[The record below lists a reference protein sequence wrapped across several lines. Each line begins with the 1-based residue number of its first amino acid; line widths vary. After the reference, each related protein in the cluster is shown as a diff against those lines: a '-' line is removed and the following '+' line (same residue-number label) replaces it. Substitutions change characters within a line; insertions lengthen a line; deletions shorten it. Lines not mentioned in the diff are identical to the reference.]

1 MKNYRRNSPNVYR
14 RPARTLEIAGP
25 ALPRWTPPYLDMLSE
40 GEDTRAVLIPVSLEG
55 HEAIGQPYRY
65 VVQCRT
71 DIDVPGYPDVIT
83 LDLDR
88 IVGTAVTVSIDIP
101 GKGTFIPAMPGDT
114 GRGNIGFGVREISGM
129 VTEAGYVR
137 HDDRAI
143 VYQFVIEPALAK
155 ARKGRNYR
163 IFQNSTVID
172 VIESILAA
180 YPMSIDWR
188 IAGPPVIDH
197 YPTRDLIRQHFESDA
212 AFFQRLCEHYG
223 LFYWFEHSNTY
234 HRIVIADTMGAFH
247 PHGEAYET
255 ILFSTADRIDEE
267 HIDRFEV
274 ISRQTEGK
282 VTAVDHDYTRPRLA
296 RHNFPLS
303 EESEDPRDTAEAD
316 QEYYTYANVSQPRQG
331 AQGLS
336 GTPNQVDQ
344 EAQFAALVRMQAL
357 RCQGL
362 RAKGHGNMRGLTT
375 GFTFELAGHPYGKAN
390 QEYVVVSTTLRI
402 TDAGQAS
409 GTAQEFSCET
419 DFEVQ
424 PVREYFRMPH
434 ETPWPQVSVER
445 AIVTGPDGQEIWTDA
460 YGRIKCQVVPDREG
474 NFDEN
479 SFIWVS
485 PMQPWQHGQ
494 TGTAAVPRIGSE
506 VYIGYVNSNP
516 DMPVLLGSTVNAN
529 NQPGWQLPA
538 NQWLSGLRSRMQGGV
553 SSNHLVLDDTKGKQQ
568 AQLASDHG
576 KSSLSVGY
584 NTRIDG
590 NAGRQDARG
599 EGFELRTDLWGAL
612 RAAMGLLVTTFG
624 RSGAAGEVK
633 EMAGT
638 VARLTQ
644 ARAQHEDL
652 SRLAQQHN
660 AQTLDASQADAAST
674 IKTQNEAIRG
684 NGGRAGNDFP
694 ELTRPDM
701 VLASAAGIATMAT
714 DSTHMAS
721 HNDHAITA
729 GRDVSYSA
737 GRSCHVAA
745 RGAVSLFAYQQGMK
759 FIAARGA
766 WVAQAQSGPM
776 SLAALGDVTVSSTD
790 GRIVITASK
799 EVWIGAGGSYV
810 QINGSGITNGSPG
823 PILEKTPSWDKPGA
837 DVKRM
842 PLPAMPVTPLVQD
855 PAHVYSQTFDVSTV
869 TANPG
874 IGPAL
879 ANQPYR
885 IYLPDGTIQQQ
896 GMLTEGSTVT
906 VSTPESTRLKC
917 KIGAGDWGTVEDAYD
932 HHELEDDAGPA

>member
-71 DIDVPGYPDVIT
+71 DIDG
-83 LDLDR
+83 
-88 IVGTAVTVSIDIP
+88 
-101 GKGTFIPAMPGDT
+101 
-114 GRGNIGFGVREISGM
+114 
-129 VTEAGYVR
+129 
-137 HDDRAI
+137 
-143 VYQFVIEPALAK
+143 
-155 ARKGRNYR
+155 
-163 IFQNSTVID
+163 
-172 VIESILAA
+172 
-180 YPMSIDWR
+180 
-188 IAGPPVIDH
+188 
-197 YPTRDLIRQHFESDA
+197 
-212 AFFQRLCEHYG
+212 
-223 LFYWFEHSNTY
+223 
-234 HRIVIADTMGAFH
+234 
-247 PHGEAYET
+247 
-255 ILFSTADRIDEE
+255 
-267 HIDRFEV
+267 
-274 ISRQTEGK
+274 
-282 VTAVDHDYTRPRLA
+282 
-296 RHNFPLS
+296 
-303 EESEDPRDTAEAD
+303 
-316 QEYYTYANVSQPRQG
+316 
-331 AQGLS
+331 
-336 GTPNQVDQ
+336 
-344 EAQFAALVRMQAL
+344 
-357 RCQGL
+357 
-362 RAKGHGNMRGLTT
+362 
-375 GFTFELAGHPYGKAN
+375 
-390 QEYVVVSTTLRI
+390 
-402 TDAGQAS
+402 
-409 GTAQEFSCET
+409 
-419 DFEVQ
+419 
-424 PVREYFRMPH
+424 
-434 ETPWPQVSVER
+434 
-445 AIVTGPDGQEIWTDA
+445 
-460 YGRIKCQVVPDREG
+460 
-474 NFDEN
+474 
-479 SFIWVS
+479 
-485 PMQPWQHGQ
+485 
-494 TGTAAVPRIGSE
+494 
-506 VYIGYVNSNP
+506 
-516 DMPVLLGSTVNAN
+516 TVNAN

-721 HNDHAITA
+721 QNDHAITA

-737 GRSCHVAA
+737 GRAYHVAA

-837 DVKRM
+837 DAQVQHF
-842 PLPAMPVTPLVQD
+842 LPFGSGA
-855 PAHVYSQTFDVSTV
+855 PA
-869 TANPG
+869 
-874 IGPAL
+874 
-879 ANQPYR
+879 
-885 IYLPDGTIQQQ
+885 
-896 GMLTEGSTVT
+896 
-906 VSTPESTRLKC
+906 
-917 KIGAGDWGTVEDAYD
+917 
-932 HHELEDDAGPA
+932 DDYIHSL